1 MERDVTG
8 AAQVQSF
15 AVPSQWLLA
24 WQQAPISERARDD
37 QHILGVNK
45 QSWRKSGAVWGY
57 RTINCDPGE
66 SCGKHRVA
74 RLMKPEG
81 LCSKTG
87 YGPR

>member
-1 MERDVTG
+1 M
-8 AAQVQSF
+8 
-15 AVPSQWLLA
+15 
-24 WQQAPISERARDD
+24 
-37 QHILGVNK
+37 NK

-81 LCSKTG
+81 LCPKTG